1 MNMTYDYLPGTD
13 IYLHQRKDMFRMNT
27 DTALLGY
34 FMKVKENECVMD
46 IGTNNGAL
54 LLYASMYTQGKLIG
68 VDVQKEACERRA

>member
-46 IGTNNGAL
+46 IGCYRL
-54 LLYASMYTQGKLIG
+54 
-68 VDVQKEACERRA
+68 